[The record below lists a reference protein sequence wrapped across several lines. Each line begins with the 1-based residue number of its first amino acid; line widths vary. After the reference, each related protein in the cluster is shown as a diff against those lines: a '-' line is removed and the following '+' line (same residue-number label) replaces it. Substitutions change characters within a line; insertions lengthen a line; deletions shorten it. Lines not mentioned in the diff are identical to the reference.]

1 MQSNKKLTRHVQN
14 LWSFMASEVKEIVL
28 ILCLIECINPCSRNC
43 ARSPSRAHREVG
55 DRPKNQLQSLFKSY
69 ARGQLTTRC
78 SDDIEMI

>member
-14 LWSFMASEVKEIVL
+14 LWSFMASEVEEIVL

-43 ARSPSRAHREVG
+43 ARSPSSEVG
-55 DRPKNQLQSLFKSY
+55 DRPKNQLQSLFISY